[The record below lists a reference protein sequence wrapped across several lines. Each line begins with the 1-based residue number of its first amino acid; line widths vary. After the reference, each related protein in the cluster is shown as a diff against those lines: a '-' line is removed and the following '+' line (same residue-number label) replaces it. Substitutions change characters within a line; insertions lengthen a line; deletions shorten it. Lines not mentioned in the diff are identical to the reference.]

1 MLSKEQKAEWDQMK
15 TVCGLYK
22 IEKELDMKKERE
34 KDVMNKYRVQ
44 INHEWEGDQTDQLI
58 ILGTAYL
65 DALDNLDEDNPESVS
80 SILNTFYCIHPDSG
94 YHFGIYI
101 EEPWE
106 HEAPS
111 HQCDQAWFHC
121 YQGEEEPIMI
131 RPYERN
137 SGGLCHLGNMCYL
150 RFTFDFFNHLTID
163 TTAMGFWQVY
173 LLSIGKTLLPFSG
186 QLYYTKR
193 KLILAH
199 EQLKNIS
206 LPFQPERIPELMNL
220 DTDVSPS
227 VQIKDNQ
234 AIVSCCFW
242 NDWGGLIQE
251 SAKIT
256 FLNGKVY
263 LLEDFDKQVLF
274 KYDCGIRY

>member
-1 MLSKEQKAEWDQMK
+1 MMTKEQKAEWEQYKKWAGID
-15 TVCGLYK
+15 K
-22 IEKELDMKKERE
+22 IEEELNKKKERE
-34 KDVMNKYRVQ
+34 KEVMNKYRVQ
-44 INHEWEGDQTDQLI
+44 INHEWKGDQTDQLI

-65 DALDNLDEDNPESVS
+65 DAIDNLDEEFPERVS
-80 SILNTFYCIHPDSG
+80 LISDILYCIHPDPG

-111 HQCDQAWFHC
+111 HQCDQAWFYC

-131 RPYERN
+131 RPFKRN
-137 SGGLCHLGNMCYL
+137 NGGLYHLGNMRYL
-150 RFTFDFFNHLTID
+150 RFTFDFFNHLSIKP
-163 TTAMGFWQVY
+163 TAMGFWQAY

-186 QLYYTKR
+186 RLYYSKR
-193 KLILAH
+193 KLIFTH

-206 LPFQPERIPELMNL
+206 LSFQPKRIPELLNL
-220 DTDVSPS
+220 DADLSPS
-227 VQIKDNQ
+227 VQIKDKQ

-242 NDWGGLIQE
+242 NDWGGLIRE

-263 LLEDFDKQVLF
+263 FLEDFDEHVLF
-274 KYDCGIRY
+274 KYNCGIRF